1 MAAHGLE
8 SRHSAQAQVRV
19 HSTTASLQW
28 QLGGTAMWLAALRQ
42 MELQRDSSVLHGAQ
56 KERALVDGTPAR
68 RRLPAWGERKGE
80 WWL

>member
-1 MAAHGLE
+1 
-8 SRHSAQAQVRV
+8 
-19 HSTTASLQW
+19 
-28 QLGGTAMWLAALRQ
+28 MWLAALRQ

>member
-1 MAAHGLE
+1 M
-8 SRHSAQAQVRV
+8 
-19 HSTTASLQW
+19 ASLQW

-56 KERALVDGTPAR
+56 EERALVDGTPAR